1 MIIVRKIE
9 IINELKQFP
18 IGDIPS
24 NNEELLSKAEIV
36 SYLARYQEQFE
47 QIEDINLREE
57 LVRNFYTKL
66 LNSELPSITEAC
78 KIMGVRQ
85 EFLSDYDK
93 LQMLKDSNERYNN
106 TFVSLASLME
116 LEKSKK
122 M

>member
-1 MIIVRKIE
+1 MRKIE

-78 KIMGVRQ
+78 KIMGVR
-85 EFLSDYDK
+85 
-93 LQMLKDSNERYNN
+93 
-106 TFVSLASLME
+106 
-116 LEKSKK
+116 
-122 M
+122 